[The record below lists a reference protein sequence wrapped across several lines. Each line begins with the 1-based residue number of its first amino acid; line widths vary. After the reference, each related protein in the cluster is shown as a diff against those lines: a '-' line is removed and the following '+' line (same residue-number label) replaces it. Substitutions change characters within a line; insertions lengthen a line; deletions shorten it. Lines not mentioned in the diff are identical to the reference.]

1 MSVKNI
7 QFSLFF
13 QFELYVC
20 VLERLEHLCILY
32 LFKSTHLFHIIVK
45 AYKFA
50 TRPENDHIHEQFLL
64 SLVVLL

>member
-1 MSVKNI
+1 MSVKSI
-7 QFSLFF
+7 PVLLFF

-20 VLERLEHLCILY
+20 LLY

-45 AYKFA
+45 AYTFA
-50 TRPENDHIHEQFLL
+50 TRPVMIFMHGQFLL